1 MLERLLADHS
11 GVVRSSVLLDHGY
24 SKTAVRKAIEAGRVV
39 RVRKGWLALSN
50 ADPLLVTAARQGL
63 TVSCITQAARL
74 GLWVRDSSRLHF
86 AVPRP
91 GAELRPLGAILHYHA
106 PVLPRPR
113 FALADTLENALVLV
127 AQCEPFEDAVATWDS
142 ALNKG
147 LIDRPALAQ
156 LPLRGTA
163 RRVLAATDPFADS
176 GLETYVRLRLRWLGI
191 PISAQSWIVGHR
203 VDFLLGERLV
213 LQIDGGHH
221 TGRQRTQDIAHDAQL
236 QLRGYTVIRLSYAQV
251 MDSWPEA
258 QATIIHAIALGL
270 HQRATLR

>member
-1 MLERLLADHS
+1 MLERHLAEHS
-11 GVVRSSVLLDHGY
+11 GVVRSSVLTDKGY
-24 SKTAVRKAIEAGRVV
+24 SRTAVRKAIDAGRLV
-39 RVRKGWLALSN
+39 RVRRGWLALPS
-50 ADPLLVTAARQGL
+50 ADPLLLDAARQGL
-63 TVSCITQAARL
+63 TLSCITQAARL
-74 GLWVRDSSRLHF
+74 GLWVRDGSQLHF

-91 GAELRPLGAILHYHA
+91 GAELRPPGATLHYHA
-106 PVLPRPR
+106 PILPRPR
-113 FALADTLENALVLV
+113 FALADTIENVLALV

-147 LIDRPALAQ
+147 LIDRAALAQ
-156 LPLRGTA
+156 LPLRERA

-176 GLETYVRLRLRWLGI
+176 GLETYVRLRLRWLGVTI
-191 PISAQSWIVGHR
+191 RAQSWILGHR

-236 QLRGYTVIRLSYAQV
+236 QLRGYTVIRLGYGQI

-258 QATIIHAIALGL
+258 QASIMHAVALGL
-270 HQRATLR
+270 HQRATLG